1 MTETTSGMTHPRLGG
16 PPRRAGRSAIRTER
30 RLPPGEPGQPL
41 DTVVE
46 QAKGV
51 LMLRYGI
58 GSYESLATLAQW
70 SHDAHL
76 SLPELSRALVKG
88 ICQGHAGPRDRG
100 VVRWLEHRLREE
112 VPGREASVTKPSTA
126 AVPAE
131 EVRVRAE
138 EAVVPSVEAAP
149 PTEDVRESTPVP
161 DVAVL
166 KKWRYAS
173 AVHAARAL
181 HRS

>member
-1 MTETTSGMTHPRLGG
+1 MTDTATDPGHPALQQRELG
-16 PPRRAGRSAIRTER
+16 PTQDI
-30 RLPPGEPGQPL
+30 
-41 DTVVE
+41 VIE

-76 SLPELSRALVKG
+76 SLPEISRALVKG

-112 VPGREASVTKPSTA
+112 VVGVAASSGTAAPKP
-126 AVPAE
+126 AVPASAVPGPDE
-131 EVRVRAE
+131 LEVEDRPEDRA
-138 EAVVPSVEAAP
+138 AS
-149 PTEDVRESTPVP
+149 PVP

-166 KKWRYAS
+166 KRWRYAS

-181 HRS
+181 HRG

>member
-1 MTETTSGMTHPRLGG
+1 MTATAFRTEHPTHPRD
-16 PPRRAGRSAIRTER
+16 A
-30 RLPPGEPGQPL
+30 QPL

-76 SLPELSRALVKG
+76 SLPEISRALVKG
-88 ICQGHAGPRDRG
+88 ICQGHSGPSERG

-112 VPGREASVTKPSTA
+112 VPGRDAPVSVRPSSPVRTETVTITQEVA
-126 AVPAE
+126 MPTE
-131 EVRVRAE
+131 EVA
-138 EAVVPSVEAAP
+138 APIDEAAA
-149 PTEDVRESTPVP
+149 PTEPARDRTEQVEGPRSEPEDAP
-161 DVAVL
+161 R
-166 KKWRYAS
+166 KRWRYAS

-181 HRS
+181 HRR

>member
-1 MTETTSGMTHPRLGG
+1 VTATVL
-16 PPRRAGRSAIRTER
+16 RTEHQR
-30 RLPPGEPGQPL
+30 RGQPGQPL

-70 SHDAHL
+70 SHDTHL
-76 SLPELSRALVKG
+76 TLPELSRALVKG

-112 VPGREASVTKPSTA
+112 VPGQDTRVSAPPAASIPK
-126 AVPAE
+126 E
-131 EVRVRAE
+131 EVLVPDEGVAILTELAE
-138 EAVVPSVEAAP
+138 D
-149 PTEDVRESTPVP
+149 PTEDAQAPGAVP
-161 DVAVL
+161 DVTVRQR
-166 KKWRYAS
+166 WRYAS